1 MGFTTSGRAYYLQID
16 QNYFKYL
23 SRFSGVEIMTTG
35 EFVENRPDEARE
47 YYWRLIDPARD
58 KYTATAALLERGG
71 YYIRV
76 KRNTRLQEP
85 ILACLF
91 LSTRGIQAPHNIVVV
106 EEGAEAVVTTGC
118 TIAPENVGVHIGIS
132 EFYVGERA
140 KLTFVMV
147 HSWNHVSHVRP
158 RTAVVVG
165 DGGYYLNYYA
175 NLSQA
180 RTLQSYPEVTLGTR
194 ARAGVYSII
203 LGLGEASIDYGGAV
217 YLNGDE
223 ASAEV
228 VSKALA
234 REEARVVTRGRLHA
248 RGRGSK
254 GHLECRGL
262 MLSEKAYMLAVPELS
277 SDTLDATLTHEASI
291 GRLAEEE
298 VNYLVS
304 KGFKRDEAVSLL
316 VKGFISVEEN
326 VFPPKVRGIISS
338 VEKLVVEKSF

>member
-1 MGFTTSGRAYYLQID
+1 MYTRPGDVVLDPMVGSGTTLIEAKLLGRNSIDVDINYNAVMLALHRLYYLEKALAD
-16 QNYFKYL
+16 YL
-23 SRFSGVEIMTTG
+23 K
-35 EFVENRPDEARE
+35 
-47 YYWRLIDPARD
+47 RL
-58 KYTATAALLERGG
+58 
-71 YYIRV
+71 
-76 KRNTRLQEP
+76 
-85 ILACLF
+85 
-91 LSTRGIQAPHNIVVV
+91 
-106 EEGAEAVVTTGC
+106 
-118 TIAPENVGVHIGIS
+118 
-132 EFYVGERA
+132 GERA
-140 KLTFVMV
+140 GAGGGGAGPAFGDATPEDVE
-147 HSWNHVSHVRP
+147 
-158 RTAVVVG
+158 RTWYKVYHG
-165 DGGYYLNYYA
+165 DA
-175 NLSQA
+175 RRLSLLESESVDLVA
-180 RTLQSYPEVTLGTR
+180 THPPYFN
-194 ARAGVYSII
+194 II
-203 LGLGEASIDYGGAV
+203 EYGGAV